1 MVDRFSIFM
10 YNEKRNDSEK
20 GADMLKFK
28 NVSHQYKGEHVY
40 TLKDATF
47 TLRKGSYTS
56 LVGQNGSGKST
67 LIKMALGYE
76 NARSGEVTLFDVP
89 LEHFNQWHRIG
100 YVPQNNQRYNRGIPA
115 TVQEV
120 VETGLLCLK
129 KTMSKVEKIEHVGRI
144 LTQLGL
150 SGFEKKVMQDLSGG
164 QQQRV
169 FVARALVHNPEL
181 LIFDE
186 PTVGIDKESVAQ
198 FYQLVGELNKA
209 GKTIL
214 LVSHD
219 IHILNENVT
228 DVIAIEQRITF
239 AGLKADYEIWH
250 QNACHDCGGEL

>member
-1 MVDRFSIFM
+1 
-10 YNEKRNDSEK
+10 
-20 GADMLKFK
+20 MLKFID
-28 NVSHQYKGEHVY
+28 VSHQYKGEHSY

-76 NARSGEVTLFDVP
+76 RVKVGTITLFDTP
-89 LEHFNQWHRIG
+89 IEHFTQWHRVG

-120 VETGLLCLK
+120 IETGLLCLK
-129 KTMSKVEKIEHVGRI
+129 KRMTKVERAEHAGQI
-144 LTQLGL
+144 LSQLGL
-150 SGFEKKVMQDLSGG
+150 SGFEKKIMQDLSGG

-186 PTVGIDKESVAQ
+186 PTVGIDKESVKQ
-198 FYQLVGELNKA
+198 FYQLVSELNKS

-228 DVIAIEQRITF
+228 DVIAIDQQITF
-239 AGLKADYEIWH
+239 AGFKQDYEVWH
-250 QNACHDCGGEL
+250 QNTCHDCGGEG

>member
-1 MVDRFSIFM
+1 
-10 YNEKRNDSEK
+10 
-20 GADMLKFK
+20 MLKFS
-28 NVSHQYKGEHVY
+28 NVSHQYKGEHTY

-47 TLRKGSYTS
+47 TLKKGSYTS

-67 LIKMALGYE
+67 LIKLALGYE
-76 NARSGEVTLFDVP
+76 NTRVGDICLFDTP
-89 LEHFNQWHRIG
+89 IEQFKEWHRIG

-120 VETGLLCLK
+120 IETGLLCLHK
-129 KTMSKVEKIEHVGRI
+129 KLSKAEKTEHVGRI
-144 LTQLGL
+144 LEQLGL
-150 SGFEKKVMQDLSGG
+150 AGFEKKVMQDLSGG

-186 PTVGIDKESVAQ
+186 PTVGIDKESVNQ
-198 FYQLVGELNKA
+198 FYQLVGELNKQ
-209 GKTIL
+209 GKTIM

-228 DVIAIEQRITF
+228 DVIAIDQNISF
-239 AGLKADYEIWH
+239 SGSKQDYEIWH
-250 QNACHDCGGEL
+250 HNACHDCGGEL

>member
-1 MVDRFSIFM
+1 
-10 YNEKRNDSEK
+10 
-20 GADMLKFK
+20 MLKF
-28 NVSHQYKGEHVY
+28 NHVSHQYKGEQTY
-40 TLKDATF
+40 TLKDASF

-67 LIKMALGYE
+67 LIKLALGYE
-76 NARSGEVTLFDVP
+76 HVKCGEILLFDTP
-89 LEHFNQWHRIG
+89 LEQFTQWHRVG

-120 VETGLLCLK
+120 VETGLLCLQTK
-129 KTMSKVEKIEHVGRI
+129 MSKSERSVHVRHI
-144 LTQLGL
+144 LEQLGL
-150 SGFEKKVMQDLSGG
+150 HGFEKKVMQDLSGG

-198 FYQLVGELNKA
+198 FYQLVGMLNKK

-219 IHILNENVT
+219 IHILNSNVT
-228 DVIAIEQRITF
+228 DVIAVDQRITF
-239 AGLKADYEIWH
+239 TGSKPDYEVWH
-250 QNACHDCGGEL
+250 QNECHDCGGEE